1 MPSEERLRRLVER
14 IEGRDGLHLWRA
26 PGRVNLI
33 GEHIDYLGGRVLPFA
48 CDREVLLAAVPH
60 AREVVL
66 SSLEEPEPAVVP
78 LDGEPELAGWTR
90 YVGGVVAALREAGLG
105 VRGVRGA
112 LSSSIPIGA
121 GLSSSAALEAA
132 VALAVTDA
140 RPVPPEVLRE
150 AEYRAT
156 GVPCGVM
163 DQAAVLGGRAG
174 HALLLD
180 CGTGEVE
187 ALRLPESLGFV
198 VVDTG
203 TRRRLT
209 DGRYAERQ
217 REVVRAFE
225 VVRRRT
231 GAERLDDLRPED
243 VDELGEPE
251 DMDELGEPGRRR
263 LRHAVTEQRRV
274 DEAVRALRAGDLET
288 LGALLDASHVSL
300 RDDFEVS
307 SEALDDA
314 VDAVRSIDG
323 CLGARLVGAG
333 FAGCVLA
340 AVRAEA
346 TEGVAA
352 EASRLLEGRLP
363 GVRSFPVQAVDG
375 AGPAEDVRGGTGP
388 RRGP

>member
-14 IEGRDGLHLWRA
+14 IEARDGLHLWRA

-60 AREVVL
+60 PGEVVL

-78 LDGEPELAGWTR
+78 LDEEPELAGWTR
-90 YVGGVVAALREAGLG
+90 YVGGVVSALREAGLG

-112 LSSSIPIGA
+112 LSSSIPVGA

-180 CGTGEVE
+180 CRTGEVE

-225 VVRRRT
+225 AAQRRT
-231 GAERLDDLRPED
+231 GAERLDDLRPSGA
-243 VDELGEPE
+243 DEVE
-251 DMDELGEPGRRR
+251 EPGRRR
-263 LRHAVTEQRRV
+263 LRHAITEQGRV
-274 DEAVRALRAGDLET
+274 DEAVRALRAGDLEA
-288 LGALLDASHVSL
+288 LGALLDASHASL

-307 SEALDDA
+307 SEPLDDA

-333 FAGCVLA
+333 FAGCVVA

-352 EASRLLEGRLP
+352 EASRLIEGRLP